1 MLRQGVVG
9 DGRRSKGD
17 AETLV
22 EVIGDG
28 RHAALTSEEPHPWGT
43 VVEVRSPHA
52 AGVRGVGTLGAGRGG
67 PACQLARPSPPGRV
81 DDGQ

>member
-1 MLRQGVVG
+1 M
-9 DGRRSKGD
+9 
-17 AETLV
+17 

-52 AGVRGVGTLGAGRGG
+52 AGVRGAGTLGAGHILGG
-67 PACQLARPSPPGRV
+67 AAHLEGVTEGKATG
-81 DDGQ
+81 G